1 MIKIFVVR
9 KIFPKFNIPSIMSIL
24 RNKGK
29 SSKTNRC
36 QWNLQ
41 KWEKKE
47 EIRVGGVWRGF
58 YHSIRALEKRML
70 ELDLTSFIRFWKLQ
84 KLSKKNFVLLRNSQ
98 WIIFRFLTCFVF
110 SQRKN
115 GTVTWLIYS
124 MGCKSESNEHK
135 ICVMCHTAKA
145 EFFPFSALKKMIK
158 NIT

>member
-36 QWNLQ
+36 QWNPQ
-41 KWEKKE
+41 KWEKK
-47 EIRVGGVWRGF
+47 GGNRSWRGLTRVLSF
-58 YHSIRALEKRML
+58 YSRSWE
-70 ELDLTSFIRFWKLQ
+70 TNVGIRFDIFYKFL
-84 KLSKKNFVLLRNSQ
+84 KASKTMFVLPRNSQ
-98 WIIFRFLTCFVF
+98 LKILRFLTCFVF
-110 SQRKN
+110 IQRRN
-115 GTVTWLIYS
+115 GTLTWAIYS

-145 EFFPFSALKKMIK
+145 EFFPFSALKKW
-158 NIT
+158 